1 MSLPRRVLPFMCHLV
16 TRRCSERRFFLKPS
30 KAVNEIVRYALA
42 VAAAE
47 TGVELYAAMVEANH
61 LHLVVGDPEAELSE
75 FMQRFDQL
83 VARAL
88 NARYGRGEN
97 FWSSGKFSN
106 AEIHDEETLIR
117 KLLYAYTNPV
127 KDGLVERPE
136 QWPGVKTLPEDMG
149 ALKQTVARPKH
160 AFFGGRRPE
169 GWIPRGALKPSEVRK
184 AEAEQRLA
192 AEAAR
197 RAGERPPRRGSTL
210 PAQATLELKL
220 PALAESDR
228 EDFVRRVREALEQEL
243 QRIYQQRRAAG
254 KSEFMGVGRIRA
266 LDPFASAGDTFPRF
280 QLDPRI
286 ASGNQD
292 GERQALLDELK
303 AWRYAYKAA
312 LEEWRNGNRA
322 VTFPLGT
329 YHMRKVHECTVGEV
343 RLIG

>member
-1 MSLPRRVLPFMCHLV
+1 MSSPRRVLPFMCHLV

-42 VAAAE
+42 VALAE
-47 TGVELYAAMVEANH
+47 TKVELYMAVFEANH
-61 LHLVVGDPEAELSE
+61 YHLILGDPEAELSE
-75 FMQRFDQL
+75 FVQRLDQL

-88 NARYGRGEN
+88 NAHYGRGEN

-106 AEIHDEETLIR
+106 VEIHDEETLIR
-117 KLLYAYTNPV
+117 KLLYVYTNPV

-136 QWPGVKTLPEDMG
+136 KWPGVKTLPEDMG
-149 ALKQTVARPKH
+149 RRKQEISRPKN
-160 AFFGGRRPE
+160 AFFGGRRPSD
-169 GWIPRGALKPSEVRK
+169 WIARGALTPEEVRK

-197 RAGERPPRRGSTL
+197 RAGQRPPRRGSSL
-210 PAQATLELKL
+210 PAKASLEVKL

-228 EDFVRRVREALEQEL
+228 DDFVRRVRDALEHEL

-254 KSEFMGVGRIRA
+254 KPAFMGVGRIRA

-286 ASGNQD
+286 ASSNQD
-292 GERQALLDELK
+292 GERQALLNELK
-303 AWRYAYKAA
+303 AWRAAYKAA
-312 LEEWRNGNRA
+312 LEEWRNGNRN

-329 YHMRKVHECTVGEV
+329 YNMRKLHRCKVGEV